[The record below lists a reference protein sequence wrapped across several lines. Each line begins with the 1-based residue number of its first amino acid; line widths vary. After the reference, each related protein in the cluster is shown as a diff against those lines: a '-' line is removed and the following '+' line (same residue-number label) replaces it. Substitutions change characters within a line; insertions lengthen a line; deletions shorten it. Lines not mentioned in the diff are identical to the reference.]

1 MLPYKHISRIAN
13 LCHVE
18 PQADGLALLEK
29 RVELPAVKKIIQV
42 TPQSFQN
49 TLRKLH
55 LLIVPACQ
63 SVGAPVQQQLQKK
76 VKMKFIHHKRTTT
89 VGTSHTE
96 YRTSTTTQG
105 SQHQTHVTT
114 LKQIITQ

>member
-1 MLPYKHISRIAN
+1 MSHRLLEWECATAKALLQNVMMEKTITKALLATSFMNTLKKKNLKNLCCNGH

-29 RVELPAVKKIIQV
+29 SVELPAVKQIIQV

-49 TLRKLH
+49 ILRKLH

-63 SVGAPVQQQLQKK
+63 SMGAPIQQHLQ
-76 VKMKFIHHKRTTT
+76 R
-89 VGTSHTE
+89 
-96 YRTSTTTQG
+96 
-105 SQHQTHVTT
+105 
-114 LKQIITQ
+114 

>member
-1 MLPYKHISRIAN
+1 MFYFSIAN

-29 RVELPAVKKIIQV
+29 GAELPAVKQVVQV

-49 TLRKLH
+49 ILRKLH

-76 VKMKFIHHKRTTT
+76 VETDMNTSKSIHFIIQSILTQ
-89 VGTSHTE
+89 TSHN
-96 YRTSTTTQG
+96 QP
-105 SQHQTHVTT
+105 
-114 LKQIITQ
+114 